1 MIVISPFKWQTTA
14 LTVVG
19 PGLLQWLAGIPQYT
33 IFFGMSQALQ
43 KIARLFCVNHLEV
56 IVEEKRKRITTGT
69 TSEERRKIWADIT
82 AQFRDGLED
91 WRDEGRKLL
100 EADREEYFNQIQ
112 EGIKNAPPGSMA
124 DLLKLIAI
132 VQDRAPE
139 AEEALALLIK
149 RYFRRRWV
157 LFITSERLRLEE
169 MWKLELSLDHDT
181 NELSPLDY
189 ERDVAPLPL
198 LETIEECGDY
208 HLGELRHR
216 MRNTMRNHL
225 IRGGSQGRNI
235 DTKEVERE
243 YRLKELPDKKTIH
256 WIPGTGKYKAFKP
269 KDEIDKSSERGSSED
284 ESLWDVEPWE
294 TSKSVDP
301 WDPREVI
308 GIEEEDKPLWDAI
321 CKAIPLLDDIDLI
334 IVESIMYKIPLSKQ
348 SKKYGIPEGTLRS
361 RKSRL
366 GPKVLKIATKWLTSS
381 DLYIGGSA
389 TKKGQA
395 PTQKMDRSRPR

>member
-43 KIARLFCVNHLEV
+43 RIARLFCVNHLEV

-301 WDPREVI
+301 WDPRTVE
-308 GIEEEDKPLWDAI
+308 GIKEEDKPLWEAI
-321 CKAIPLLDDIDLI
+321 AKAIPLLDDIDQTL
-334 IVESIMYKIPLSKQ
+334 VKSIMYKIPITKLSKET
-348 SKKYGIPEGTLRS
+348 GIPEGTLRS

-366 GPKVLKIATKWLTSS
+366 SPKVLKIATKWLTSS

-395 PTQKMDRSRPR
+395 PTQKMDRRRPR

>member
-1 MIVISPFKWQTTA
+1 MANHCANSG
-14 LTVVG
+14 G
-19 PGLLQWLAGIPQYT
+19 PGLLQVLAGISSIPHILAYRKRPAKNCKA
-33 IFFGMSQALQ
+33 FL
-43 KIARLFCVNHLEV
+43 LCHEEV
-56 IVEEKRKRITTGT
+56 TVEEKEKKVKDLTPG
-69 TSEERRKIWADIT
+69 EREAMWEATMAPIR
-82 AQFRDGLED
+82 GE
-91 WRDEGRKLL
+91 L
-100 EADREEYFNQIQ
+100 EADRQAVITRFEDYEKKMWEEMVRQVKEAEN
-112 EGIKNAPPGSMA
+112 NSPPGSFLELM
-124 DLLKLIAI
+124 KLIAI
-132 VQDRAPE
+132 VQDKSPE
-139 AEEALALLIK
+139 ADEALRLLIE
-149 RYFRRRWV
+149 RHFQRRRV
-157 LFITSERLRLEE
+157 LYITSERLRLEE

-301 WDPREVI
+301 WDPRTVE
-308 GIEEEDKPLWDAI
+308 GIKEEDKPLWEAI
-321 CKAIPLLDDIDLI
+321 AKAIPLLDDIDQTL
-334 IVESIMYKIPLSKQ
+334 VKSIMYKIPITKLSKET
-348 SKKYGIPEGTLRS
+348 GIPEGTLRS

-366 GPKVLKIATKWLTSS
+366 GPKVLKIATKWLSS
-381 DLYIGGSA
+381 SVSYMEKDSKKDPY
-389 TKKGQA
+389 KKGQK
-395 PTQKMDRSRPR
+395 PDNIGP